1 MAMAMNEGTPLLVAH
16 QEESKSGTKRARA
29 GTYLIIFIAGICFI
43 HLGLDCGLPISSAS
57 GQDASHAVST
67 AVVSGPCCHSGSQEG
82 RRATEAIGEGLLASP
97 CIPCP
102 GSSSG
107 SGSSL
112 VAAYDVFP
120 STSPPST
127 PPQCPPHPTLPHSN
141 YAKNIGVQRWP
152 APKTPSGSPNWYRDD
167 CGNDNAAGPYRYKPE
182 NRPGKGQGL
191 WRRDKGAIGT
201 AERNRRYAA
210 NGETA
215 TSAHHRQ
222 HTANGETSTSA
233 RHRQYAAN
241 GETAASGRMRQ
252 YATAG
257 GSRHADEVL
266 YTERH
271 GFPRASRGDGFGNL
285 AHAFVMMQQQHIRT
299 AMWPY
304 ELTGSTGTVED
315 LDIQLRRPIVHTLYD
330 WMQPSPLSTG
340 SQSLQVL
347 LRHMGQRGLFMVV
360 DCEFVSPQRLSADH
374 DIDIDL
380 SDLPSVYA
388 RIYDLAII
396 ICDADGNV
404 VERVFHE
411 RSVNGQNQAVPFA
424 TTATGRAQLDRA
436 VHILG
441 TYRREAKRVW
451 WGNPENALGRLAKL
465 NLKDDGIDARQGL
478 LSVMPWCKPSRTNGL
493 PFSTSQNL
501 IVPYL
506 GLRIGP
512 LHQALPDTID
522 EAVTITALLRGLNE
536 WYATVSAA
544 AAPAGGAASSTAAAV
559 APLGAAAPMAQAST
573 NTLTN
578 ANAAFAAAFQSASS
592 SAGPIVKKQKTGVEA
607 VSKKKEA
614 KSLPSVAS
622 FFTQM

>member
-1 MAMAMNEGTPLLVAH
+1 MNAAKHP
-16 QEESKSGTKRARA
+16 
-29 GTYLIIFIAGICFI
+29 AGIEC
-43 HLGLDCGLPISSAS
+43 
-57 GQDASHAVST
+57 VRK
-67 AVVSGPCCHSGSQEG
+67 G
-82 RRATEAIGEGLLASP
+82 RAYGE
-97 CIPCP
+97 
-102 GSSSG
+102 
-107 SGSSL
+107 
-112 VAAYDVFP
+112 
-120 STSPPST
+120 
-127 PPQCPPHPTLPHSN
+127 
-141 YAKNIGVQRWP
+141 
-152 APKTPSGSPNWYRDD
+152 
-167 CGNDNAAGPYRYKPE
+167 
-182 NRPGKGQGL
+182 
-191 WRRDKGAIGT
+191 
-201 AERNRRYAA
+201 
-210 NGETA
+210 GETA
-215 TSAHHRQ
+215 TEARNRRHEAHGV
-222 HTANGETSTSA
+222 TPTEA
-233 RHRQYAAN
+233 RHLNHEARGVTPTEARIQNYKAA
-241 GETAASGRMRQ
+241 GRTR
-252 YATAG
+252 
-257 GSRHADEVL
+257 ADDEIA
-266 YTERH
+266 YTLKH

-285 AHAFVMMQQQHIRT
+285 AHAFSMLQQQHIRN

-315 LDIQLRRPIVHTLYD
+315 LHIQLRSPIVHTLYD
-330 WMQPSPLSTG
+330 WMQPSALSSG
-340 SQSLQVL
+340 SHSLQVL

-411 RSVNGQNQAVPFA
+411 RSVDGQNQAVPFA

-465 NLKDDGIDARQGL
+465 NLKDDGIDARQAL

-512 LHQALPDTID
+512 LHQALPDTFD

-536 WYATVSAA
+536 WYASVSAA
-544 AAPAGGAASSTAAAV
+544 AAPAPLPV
-559 APLGAAAPMAQAST
+559 APPPLPPPPWPLWALRLPWPRQAPT
-573 NTLTN
+573 
-578 ANAAFAAAFQSASS
+578 
-592 SAGPIVKKQKTGVEA
+592 P
-607 VSKKKEA
+607 
-614 KSLPSVAS
+614 
-622 FFTQM
+622 

>member
-1 MAMAMNEGTPLLVAH
+1 MTLTASKGLLGRGPPQWPIPTITGLFYTSSFVA
-16 QEESKSGTKRARA
+16 
-29 GTYLIIFIAGICFI
+29 C
-43 HLGLDCGLPISSAS
+43 SAS
-57 GQDASHAVST
+57 DIKARVGVHDCWWRSSKA
-67 AVVSGPCCHSGSQEG
+67 GSDPI
-82 RRATEAIGEGLLASP
+82 RHPAAYHCDRKVRAT
-97 CIPCP
+97 
-102 GSSSG
+102 
-107 SGSSL
+107 
-112 VAAYDVFP
+112 
-120 STSPPST
+120 
-127 PPQCPPHPTLPHSN
+127 
-141 YAKNIGVQRWP
+141 K
-152 APKTPSGSPNWYRDD
+152 
-167 CGNDNAAGPYRYKPE
+167 AGKHE
-182 NRPGKGQGL
+182 
-191 WRRDKGAIGT
+191 
-201 AERNRRYAA
+201 
-210 NGETA
+210 GETA
-215 TSAHHRQ
+215 TEARNRRHEAHGV
-222 HTANGETSTSA
+222 TPTEA
-233 RHRQYAAN
+233 RHLNHEARGVTPTEARIQNYKAA
-241 GETAASGRMRQ
+241 GRTR
-252 YATAG
+252 
-257 GSRHADEVL
+257 ADDEIA
-266 YTERH
+266 YTLKH
-271 GFPRASRGDGFGNL
+271 GFPRASRGDGYGNL
-285 AHAFVMMQQQHIRT
+285 AHAFTMLQQQHIRS

-304 ELTGSTGTVED
+304 EHTGSTGTVEN
-315 LDIQLRRPIVHTLYD
+315 LHIERRSPIVHTLYD
-330 WMQPSPLSTG
+330 WMQPSTLWSG
-340 SQSLQVL
+340 SHSLQEIF
-347 LRHMGQRGLFMVV
+347 RHMGQRGLFMVV

-424 TTATGRAQLDRA
+424 TTATGRAQLVHA
-436 VHILG
+436 VHILD

-465 NLKDDGIDARQGL
+465 NLKDDGIDARQAL

-493 PFSTSQNL
+493 PFSMSQNL

-536 WYATVSAA
+536 WYASVSTA
-544 AAPAGGAASSTAAAV
+544 AAPAGGAASSAAAAV

-592 SAGPIVKKQKTGVEA
+592 NTGPVVKKQKTGVEA
-607 VSKKKEA
+607 VLSKKKEA

>member
-1 MAMAMNEGTPLLVAH
+1 MLVAH

-57 GQDASHAVST
+57 GQDASHGVST

-120 STSPPST
+120 STSP
-127 PPQCPPHPTLPHSN
+127 QCPPHPTLPHSN

-167 CGNDNAAGPYRYKPE
+167 CGNDNAAGPYRWKPE
-182 NRPGKGQGL
+182 NRPGHGQGH
-191 WRRDKGAIGT
+191 WRRDMGAIGT
-201 AERNRRYAA
+201 AIRNRRYAA

-222 HTANGETSTSA
+222 H
-233 RHRQYAAN
+233 AAN
-241 GETAASGRMRQ
+241 GETATSARIRQ
-252 YATAG
+252 YAAVG
-257 GSRHADEVL
+257 GSRQANEVA

-285 AHAFVMMQQQHIRT
+285 AHAFTMLQQQHIRN

-315 LDIQLRRPIVHTLYD
+315 LHVQLRRPIVHTLYD
-330 WMQPSPLSTG
+330 WMQPSALSSG
-340 SQSLQVL
+340 SHSLQVL

-411 RSVNGQNQAVPFA
+411 RSVDGQNQAVPFA

-578 ANAAFAAAFQSASS
+578 ANAAFAAAFQSAASN
-592 SAGPIVKKQKTGVEA
+592 AGPVVKKQKTGVEA

-622 FFTQM
+622 FFTQT